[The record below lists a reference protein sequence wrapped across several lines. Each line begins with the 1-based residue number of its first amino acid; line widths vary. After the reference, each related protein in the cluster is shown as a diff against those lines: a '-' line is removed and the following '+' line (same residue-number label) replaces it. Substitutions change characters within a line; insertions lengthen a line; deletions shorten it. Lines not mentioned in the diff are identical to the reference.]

1 MMRGREYGWNDMEIN
16 DFFDG
21 LFLGLGLRRD
31 EKNRTVSDKVQFLG
45 IKRNKY
51 KYLQVLNILK

>member
-1 MMRGREYGWNDMEIN
+1 MEIN

-21 LFLGLGLRRD
+21 LFLCLGLRRD
-31 EKNRTVSDKVQFLG
+31 EKNRKVSDKVQFLG

-51 KYLQVLNILK
+51 LCFQGDQVSATILGTSV